1 MFATIIVFYNE
12 FFEKLFVTQGSDDLL
27 TRIYESGV
35 IYQLL
40 FGFYT
45 MIIII
50 SVFVS
55 IALPIDRAMPYF
67 HFVAVVMSILVLF
80 SLAGICYYLSIQG
93 FHTQAYEENPVKSQR
108 DTTPY
113 VPIPNEYYF
122 NVLTLAGVIML
133 VVYIL
138 PFIMRP
144 MDFMQNAKKYILGF
158 MAYMLLMPMFTNI
171 FQIYAM
177 CNLHDISWG
186 NRPSSTGTE
195 NITANK
201 KDQANIE
208 ADYKVFRTNFVLF
221 WLAGN
226 IIYYIMIV

>member
-1 MFATIIVFYNE
+1 M
-12 FFEKLFVTQGSDDLL
+12 
-27 TRIYESGV
+27 TRIYNSGV

-45 MIIII
+45 MILII
-50 SVFVS
+50 SIFVS

-80 SLAGICYYLSIQG
+80 SLAGICYYLSVQT
-93 FHTQAYEENPVKSQR
+93 FHTEAYVENTNPNTKA
-108 DTTPY
+108 DYPY
-113 VPIPNEYYF
+113 VPASPPYEYF

-138 PFIMRP
+138 PFLMRP
-144 MDFMQNAKKYILGF
+144 LDFLQNAKKYLLGF
-158 MAYMLLMPMFTNI
+158 SAYMLLMPMFTNI
-171 FQIYAM
+171 FQVYAM

-186 NRPSSTGTE
+186 NRPTSTGTE
-195 NITANK
+195 TFTANK
-201 KDQANIE
+201 NDQAKIE

-226 IIYYIMIV
+226 IIYYIVIV